1 MEITTRMQEKDCR
14 LIEKLEKMGILG
26 SIRQRVGAE
35 NESDESFDY
44 RIVNMGE
51 KRLVAEWV
59 GFEIGDENWA
69 YSIISKY
76 ETLKDFIS
84 KNTG

>member
-1 MEITTRMQEKDCR
+1 MEITARMQEKDCI

-44 RIVNMGE
+44 RIVKIKK

-76 ETLKDFIS
+76 ETLKEFIS